1 MRSLGQVG
9 VISDRTD
16 GIMKSHL
23 VAEIK
28 EDIGYV
34 DGQSHDSAVLER
46 ILFFLYFLLV
56 EACKFG

>member
-9 VISDRTD
+9 IISDRTD
-16 GIMKSHL
+16 GVMKPHL

-28 EDIGYV
+28 EDVGYV

-46 ILFFLYFLLV
+46 ILLFLYFLLV